1 MNRKALLITACA
13 AAPALVVL
21 ALGATFGA
29 AVVAFH
35 ALDAVTESKR
45 ALLEKDAEAIIKN
58 IDERERDVHEA
69 INEQAAR
76 YTELE
81 MLMRAAPQREPERK
95 PERPEDRRTWASY
108 DPEPQDMPLAQ
119 LPEPD
124 EEETPISTA
133 RLDAM
138 LPPATP
144 AMPY

>member
-1 MNRKALLITACA
+1 MRTSEKNLFAATAYSA
-13 AAPALVVL
+13 
-21 ALGATFGA
+21 ALGAFTVLIVLGSA
-29 AVVAFH
+29 NMAFKYVS
-35 ALDAVTESKR
+35 AKCAY
-45 ALLEKDAEAIIKN
+45 LERQAEANRMTAEKMIGFLN
-58 IDERERDVHEA
+58 ERLEEAAKTREAEDYLAPDHKER
-69 INEQAAR
+69 
-76 YTELE
+76 
-81 MLMRAAPQREPERK
+81 
-95 PERPEDRRTWASY
+95 ERPEDRRTWASY

>member
-95 PERPEDRRTWASY
+95 PECRPAGWA
-108 DPEPQDMPLAQ
+108 
-119 LPEPD
+119 
-124 EEETPISTA
+124 
-133 RLDAM
+133 
-138 LPPATP
+138 
-144 AMPY
+144 